1 MAMQTDNPRWY
12 STASARRGWWIVIS
26 SVVILI
32 LAAAAL
38 AAAAAYRISG
48 GGGHGASRALGIERR
63 LRIGELS
70 GLQKGTAANG
80 QTRKLGVVTAVNGSN
95 FTLAANG
102 ETTQVATSSSTQY
115 RGGSQVKADD
125 TVIAAGTISNG
136 TLDASRVNINPHL

>member
-1 MAMQTDNPRWY
+1 MTAQTDNPRWY
-12 STASARRGWWIVIS
+12 STAPARRGWWIVIS

-38 AAAAAYRISG
+38 AAAAAYRVS
-48 GGGHGASRALGIERR
+48 GGGHGASRPLGIERR
-63 LRIGELS
+63 IIAGGLS
-70 GLQKGTAANG
+70 GLQKGAAANG

-102 ETTQVATSSSTQY
+102 KTTQVTTSSSTQY
-115 RGGSQVKADD
+115 RGGSQVKVDD
-125 TVIAAGTISNG
+125 TVIATGNTSGG